1 MLLIVDKSNKNGKT
15 ARDMAYIMGFLAQA
29 VSPYDFF
36 KEISPF
42 YSAVLVIDPAGF
54 KEDREYFE
62 KMCKFKLGIPFFA
75 LCPTAPSEPILSAFD
90 KIIIGNEFTS
100 RVMDQMLTYAK
111 ANGVR
116 PLGEYCGYGYQASV
130 RYKDAEYF
138 ERPIKITKTE
148 KMILRF
154 LIRAYPM
161 PMNAE
166 RILKYAFKPG
176 KQIETASIR
185 THISLL
191 NKQCR
196 DVAERNVIEFVPKSG
211 YTVYVPKN

>member
-90 KIIIGNEFTS
+90 KIIIENEFTS

-148 KMILRF
+148 KMISERF
-154 LIRAYPM
+154 YKLSDYIRDYRNIVHPAREVKDKTQISHENVLITWS
-161 PMNAE
+161 
-166 RILKYAFKPG
+166 ILKQLVDEILCEK
-176 KQIETASIR
+176 K
-185 THISLL
+185 
-191 NKQCR
+191 
-196 DVAERNVIEFVPKSG
+196 
-211 YTVYVPKN
+211 